1 MIKLIFESFYEFILV
16 LIRWFKE
23 IYLCV
28 KEDFIKAMEYEAD
41 YNKEGV
47 KEMKLDET
55 TNMMLSEDY
64 KERFKAEYLQLK
76 IRITGLSNM
85 LKRYKEGTL
94 TFKPTCSYELLHTQL
109 VYMECYL
116 NTLEER
122 AKIEGIKLKGG
133 VE

>member
-1 MIKLIFESFYEFILV
+1 MNKLN
-16 LIRWFKE
+16 E
-23 IYLCV
+23 IAKIMV
-28 KEDFIKAMEYEAD
+28 SA
-41 YNKEGV
+41 
-47 KEMKLDET
+47 
-55 TNMMLSEDY
+55 DY

-76 IRITGLSNM
+76 IRITCLSNM
-85 LKRYKEGTL
+85 LKKYKEGTL